1 MPPEAPG
8 RAARLS
14 LRQPA
19 EQMLPGSEPISTHRA
34 GASSGRESRR
44 SPACQGC
51 ADRCQPAKAPGRRA
65 SPSLPATPHLERAA
79 RPPRSPPKNLPPVN
93 TRWGTGPASGARC
106 RAHPSHGAAGSQAGR
121 QRRQQGRGPACP
133 RSPRAGAGYIRRVRR
148 HQPAPRSGGPGESC
162 VSGIPGARQPRK
174 PQRGAGTG
182 AARSGQAAP
191 RGAGAGPGRTGR
203 PQQPQT
209 GKPSYS

>member
-8 RAARLS
+8 RAVRLA

-19 EQMLPGSEPISTHRA
+19 EQMLPGREPISTHRA
-34 GASSGRESRR
+34 GASSGRESRL

-51 ADRCQPAKAPGRRA
+51 ADSCQPAKAPGRRA

-79 RPPRSPPKNLPPVN
+79 RPPPRSPPEPFSRQCQVGDRVSFGGPVPCPPLAWG
-93 TRWGTGPASGARC
+93 RWAPKL
-106 RAHPSHGAAGSQAGR
+106 GR
-121 QRRQQGRGPACP
+121 RRRLQGRGPACP

-162 VSGIPGARQPRK
+162 VSGIPGARQPHK

-191 RGAGAGPGRTGR
+191 RGAGAGPDWASPAAPG
-203 PQQPQT
+203 
-209 GKPSYS
+209 